1 MKRINLFPVLILMG
15 FLLACF
21 PTKAE
26 VPTLSRC
33 GENRDIPIVKKDECY
48 PPTTPRA
55 PVVSPI
61 SCSFD
66 SVSEVLSFSFL
77 FPMGDVTITLTEAVA
92 GVVSTD
98 NYSTAS
104 CFVAIP
110 ISSPGT
116 YDISIL
122 LESGTEYVGQFDYSI

>member
-77 FPMGDVTITLTEAVA
+77 FPMGDVTITLTEAST

-98 NYSTAS
+98 EYSTSS
-104 CFVAIP
+104 CSVVVP
-110 ISSPGT
+110 VPCQGT
-116 YDISIL
+116 YEVSIV
-122 LESGTEYVGQFDYSI
+122 LESGTEYVGQFDYL